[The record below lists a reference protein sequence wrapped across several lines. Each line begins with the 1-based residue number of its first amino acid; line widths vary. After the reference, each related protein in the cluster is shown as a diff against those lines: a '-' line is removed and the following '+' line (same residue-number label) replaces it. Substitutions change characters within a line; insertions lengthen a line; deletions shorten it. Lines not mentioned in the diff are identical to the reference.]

1 MISVMLFTTVENE
14 VGCISLELPLLTY
27 FYGVMS
33 VVTASYN
40 VMGEYKYRVAWCI
53 WRVTSL

>member
-14 VGCISLELPLLTY
+14 VWCISLELPLLTY

-40 VMGEYKYRVAWCI
+40 VMGEYEYRVAWCI
-53 WRVTSL
+53 

>member
-53 WRVTSL
+53 